1 MLKFGYRSTWKKLN
15 QMIEEAMDGSFEE
28 SSYDETELSKLEVK
42 WKRFLAMSKL
52 SSQRIEEERAEIKEL
67 VSDISHQVKTP
78 LSNILLYSQMLNEYV
93 TDETAKGLAEE
104 ISRQSEKLDFLL
116 QSLVK
121 ISRLETGVFE
131 LTQEP
136 QNLFPMLFEV
146 KKQALVKAE
155 AKEIEIMLEMKPEQK
170 IQAVFDRKWTEEA
183 LGNIL
188 DNAVK
193 YSMTHNKIRISVA
206 EYELFVCIRIQ
217 DHGIGISEDEIA
229 LIFQRFYR
237 GKEVRQKDGIG
248 IGLYLARQIVEG
260 QRGYIKVSSEY
271 GKGTTFS
278 VYLRKL

>member
-15 QMIEEAMDGSFEE
+15 QMIDEAMDGSFEE
-28 SSYDETELSKLEVK
+28 SSYDETELSKLEIK

-52 SSQRIEEERAEIKEL
+52 SRQRIEEERTEIKEL

-93 TDETAKGLAEE
+93 TDKTAKELAEE
-104 ISRQSEKLDFLL
+104 ISKQSEKLDFLL

-121 ISRLETGVFE
+121 LSRLESGVFE
-131 LTQEP
+131 FTQKP
-136 QNLFPMLFEV
+136 QNLFPMLSRIQ
-146 KKQALVKAE
+146 KQALGKAE
-155 AKEIEIMLEMKPEQK
+155 SKEIEIMLEMKPEQN

-183 LGNIL
+183 LGNLL

-193 YSMTHNKIRISVA
+193 YSMPHNMIRIFVA

-217 DHGIGISEDEIA
+217 DHGIGIPEDEIP

-237 GKEVRQKDGIG
+237 GNEVRQKDGIG
-248 IGLYLARQIVEG
+248 IGLYLARQIIEG
-260 QRGYIKVSSEY
+260 QQGYIKVSSEHR
-271 GKGTTFS
+271 KGTTFS
-278 VYLRKL
+278 VYLRKK